1 MPDFNHIL
9 MVCAGNLCRSPMA
22 EYLLQSKWERG
33 TGDTESNV
41 TSAGIIANNGRII
54 DPVTRDVLHANG
66 IDARNHWARRLDV
79 QNLSR
84 ADLVLVMEQ
93 YQLRFIH
100 ESYPHM
106 RGRVKMLTEWLGGH
120 DIDDPYGKPRE
131 YYEQAF
137 DLIERATESWLPYL
151 D

>member
-1 MPDFNHIL
+1 MMANFNSIL
-9 MVCAGNLCRSPMA
+9 TVCAGNLCRSPMA
-22 EYLLQSKWERG
+22 EYLLRSKWERG
-33 TGDTESNV
+33 NESNV
-41 TSAGIIANNGRII
+41 TSAGIIANIGRII
-54 DPVTRDVLHANG
+54 DPVTRDVLHSHG
-66 IDARNHWARRLDV
+66 LDARNHWARRLDV

-106 RGRVKMLTEWLGGH
+106 RGRVRMLTEWLDGQ
-120 DIDDPYGKPRE
+120 DIEDPYGKPRE
-131 YYEQAF
+131 YYEQAYQII
-137 DLIERATESWLPYL
+137 DSATDSWLPYL